1 MSPRV
6 CVPSWANR
14 QLSAAVGAWNSKSK
28 HSYLISLNSSYPQ
41 TPPTPLFPP
50 PSSSP
55 DASKLSNLHPS
66 LLLFPSP
73 SSSTSSSRGPPA
85 VTALSHVCQSQ
96 LAHLLLRRHMHTR
109 ANQSR
114 STGDGGREGDTYSS
128 LIWSWS
134 QKSVCRLACC
144 APTTGSSIN
153 LLGRMGFGGGW
164 RREYTHSR
172 SQNLPTASKFD
183 LIPNSVSLFLLNSMS
198 YSTIKHCGALQASAV
213 FSSRH
218 YTQPHLVNIKGTECN
233 ANKKEK
239 KAFLVETSIMVSSY
253 QLCLHVQNKDS
264 SLMSDIGSLML
275 PSTYFSC

>member
-1 MSPRV
+1 MKQLSFRRRCGSASRRLRAKEMSPRV
-6 CVPSWANR
+6 CVPSWANQ

-28 HSYLISLNSSYPQ
+28 HSYFISLNSSYPQ

-114 STGDGGREGDTYSS
+114 STGDGGREGDTYPS

-134 QKSVCRLACC
+134 QKSVCRLAFC

-153 LLGRMGFGGGW
+153 LLGRMGWGWGGEGSTLIPVP
-164 RREYTHSR
+164 RIFPLLP
-172 SQNLPTASKFD
+172 NLISFQTASLSFCWTVCPTA
-183 LIPNSVSLFLLNSMS
+183 
-198 YSTIKHCGALQASAV
+198 Q
-213 FSSRH
+213 
-218 YTQPHLVNIKGTECN
+218 
-233 ANKKEK
+233 
-239 KAFLVETSIMVSSY
+239 
-253 QLCLHVQNKDS
+253 
-264 SLMSDIGSLML
+264 
-275 PSTYFSC
+275 

>member
-6 CVPSWANR
+6 CVPSWANQ

-55 DASKLSNLHPS
+55 DASELSNRHPS
-66 LLLFPSP
+66 LLFPSP

-114 STGDGGREGDTYSS
+114 STGDGGREGDTYPS

-144 APTTGSSIN
+144 ALTTARLIYWEGW
-153 LLGRMGFGGGW
+153 GWGGGG
-164 RREYTHSR
+164 EGST
-172 SQNLPTASKFD
+172 
-183 LIPNSVSLFLLNSMS
+183 LIPVPRIFPLLPNLILFQTVSLPLSAEQYVLQHNKALWSFTGECCFLIEALHSATPS
-198 YSTIKHCGALQASAV
+198 KH
-213 FSSRH
+213 
-218 YTQPHLVNIKGTECN
+218 
-233 ANKKEK
+233 
-239 KAFLVETSIMVSSY
+239 
-253 QLCLHVQNKDS
+253 
-264 SLMSDIGSLML
+264 
-275 PSTYFSC
+275 